1 VSSNQIHQ
9 VHNDINR
16 VVHEPVR
23 LAILKILTSAKEAD
37 FKFLLTVL
45 GVTKGNLATHINK
58 LETAGFIEVKKEFR
72 GKIPHTSYRI
82 TKIGRS
88 EFQKYWDN
96 LRALAPESS
105 PYQPQ
110 SNVSDGIKESVV

>member
-1 VSSNQIHQ
+1 MGSNKIHQ
-9 VHNDINR
+9 VHNNINR

-23 LAILKILTSAKEAD
+23 LAILKILTSAKEVD
-37 FKFLLTVL
+37 FNFLLTVL

-82 TKIGRS
+82 TRTGRR
-88 EFQKYWDN
+88 EFQKYWKN
-96 LRALAPESS
+96 LKALAPESGV
-105 PYQPQ
+105 YE
-110 SNVSDGIKESVV
+110 VFK